1 MYQLNVKGTK
11 QKNVEILR
19 DKLVSTASVVS
30 LRLERML
37 TVLSKKKEF
46 LNEESVNT
54 NPRYFKVPEVIG
66 INSKVKIHS
75 KL

>member
-1 MYQLNVKGTK
+1 M
-11 QKNVEILR
+11 
-19 DKLVSTASVVS
+19 VS

-54 NPRYFKVPEVIG
+54 NPRYDKVPEFIG
-66 INSKVKIHS
+66 IN
-75 KL
+75 